1 LFSFSHVGVQVPG
14 KCEQSPDF
22 GARPPDFG
30 ARHSLGEGRSL
41 TASGQVQSHCLDFSP
56 HGSLSV
62 VRRATLRCANVG
74 DLHPSVTSHFIDN
87 VAELTLEKRVEVIR
101 AVDLNQ
107 IAQSILK
114 RHPQGGRF
122 R

>member
-22 GARPPDFG
+22 GAS
-30 ARHSLGEGRSL
+30 HSLGEGRSL

-87 VAELTLEKRVEVIR
+87 VAELTLEKSVEVIR

-107 IAQSILK
+107 IAQSISK
-114 RHPQGGRF
+114 RQPQGGRF